1 MEKCGAQ
8 AVRAGSIVNRMR
20 RRAQARTSRSR
31 TTSMPSLQLA
41 QLLEVEADKYGAT
54 IALDLTPFRA
64 R

>member
-1 MEKCGAQ
+1 
-8 AVRAGSIVNRMR
+8 
-20 RRAQARTSRSR
+20 
-31 TTSMPSLQLA
+31 MPSLQLA